1 MDWFERVTGFAE
13 GPYSE
18 TQARLRVEDGR
29 LWPEDGGP
37 GRAVGRLDLPS
48 LEDLRGRT
56 AGEAPPGRLRVGLVQ
71 GDIRQLHATPENA
84 GAVVQ
89 VASQFNLLE
98 MIDPRVTPEHGV
110 TRYIHDPTQG
120 PACAIAAGAGTIW
133 RNYLVP
139 MPDGIGQT
147 ARRQINA
154 LADLEGT
161 LAQGMGAGPGPLW
174 RMQNGYAFPEA
185 DTLARVEAHLSDLD
199 EGARDRLRGALRI
212 GWHADVEVTEPA
224 APPGTLVTQAYCL
237 ALPVAYSGLDATTWA
252 GLARLVLEAAYE
264 ATLRIA
270 ALTAARGGSR
280 RVLLTRLG
288 GGAFGNDEAW
298 INDALLRALLMARDW
313 DLEVCL
319 VSYGPPVPATRA
331 LLDAWRAA
339 QGT

>member
-1 MDWFERVTGFAE
+1 
-13 GPYSE
+13 
-18 TQARLRVEDGR
+18 
-29 LWPEDGGP
+29 
-37 GRAVGRLDLPS
+37 
-48 LEDLRGRT
+48 
-56 AGEAPPGRLRVGLVQ
+56 
-71 GDIRQLHATPENA
+71 
-84 GAVVQ
+84 
-89 VASQFNLLE
+89 

-154 LADLEGT
+154 LADMEGA
-161 LAQGMGAGPGPLW
+161 LAEGMSAGPGPMW
-174 RMQNGYAFPEA
+174 RMQNGYALPEA
-185 DTLARVEAHLSDLD
+185 DTLERVEAHLADLD
-199 EGARDRLRGALRI
+199 EDSRDRLRGALRI

-224 APPGTLVTQAYCL
+224 APPGTLVTQAYCS
-237 ALPVAYSGLDATTWA
+237 ALPVAYSGLDARAWTS
-252 GLARLVLEAAYE
+252 LARLVLEAAYE

-270 ALTAARGGSR
+270 ALTAAQGGSR

-313 DLEVCL
+313 DLELCL
-319 VSYGPPVPATRA
+319 VSYGPPAPATRA

-339 QGT
+339 QDG